1 MAKVRSTLRTGD
13 RPTKEM
19 LQKVENAAKL
29 KPNLK
34 AMPEL
39 SEKALNEF
47 AALARA
53 KRKQKAFV
61 GLRLAE
67 EDLDAYKAL
76 GKGYTGVMADIL
88 SYAIKHPD
96 ILSKAQ

>member
-1 MAKVRSTLRTGD
+1 
-13 RPTKEM
+13 M
-19 LQKVENAAKL
+19 LQEVENAAKL
-29 KPNLK
+29 KPNLE

-47 AALARA
+47 AAMSRAR
-53 KRKQKAFV
+53 RKQKAFV

-67 EDLDAYKAL
+67 EDLQAYRV
-76 GKGYTGVMADIL
+76 GKGYTGIMSDIL

-96 ILSKAQ
+96 ILSKAH

>member
-1 MAKVRSTLRTGD
+1 
-13 RPTKEM
+13 M
-19 LQKVENAAKL
+19 LQEINKAAKL
-29 KPNLK
+29 KPNLE
-34 AMPEL
+34 ATPEL

-47 AALARA
+47 AAMARA
-53 KRKQKAFV
+53 KRKQKSFV

-67 EDLDAYKAL
+67 EDLEAYKAL
-76 GKGYTGVMADIL
+76 GKGYTGIMADIL